1 MSIPTG
7 WRRVRG
13 AFTVR
18 PHAAF
23 GTRWVC
29 AAGCHNLSAV
39 GSRAC
44 QHCHQPFL
52 VRKARRRVKVAPDD
66 RIEKRLA
73 VTRRAID
80 VALDDFAALAKR
92 IAGLRGRLSRLEA
105 AARTPAEE
113 RRARAAK
120 GLETRAARGRSP
132 RGITIRHEEGP

>member
-18 PHAAF
+18 RHRVF

-29 AAGCHNLSAV
+29 AGCHNTAAV
-39 GSRAC
+39 DSRAC
-44 QHCHQPFL
+44 THCHRSLL
-52 VRKARRRVKVAPDD
+52 VRKVRRRAKVAPDD
-66 RIEKRLA
+66 RIEKRLV

-132 RGITIRHEEGP
+132 RGITIRHEEGA